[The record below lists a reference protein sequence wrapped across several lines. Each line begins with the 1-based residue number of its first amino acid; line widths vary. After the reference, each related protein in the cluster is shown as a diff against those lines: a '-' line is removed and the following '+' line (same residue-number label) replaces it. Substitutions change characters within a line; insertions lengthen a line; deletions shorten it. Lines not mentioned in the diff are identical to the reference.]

1 MNEAFRLKYDN
12 YLKSIET
19 NLENLLAEG
28 SYSMQDKVYSA
39 ARYSLLAGGKRL
51 RPVLL
56 LSVAE
61 TLSADFSSAVKLAC
75 AIEMIHTYSLIH
87 DDLPCMDNDDLR
99 RGKPT
104 CHKAFGEAVAVL
116 AGDALL
122 NRAYELVLDAVSP
135 ELPGSFEAGQTLAA
149 AAGLRGM
156 IAGQSMDIEAESTT
170 LNLILLAELHKKKTG
185 ALINASLLAAA
196 RLANANSNT
205 IRMLSGYSD
214 AIGLAFQIQDDI
226 LDVTADQ
233 QLLGK
238 STGKD
243 ERDHKSTYVTLLGL
257 AGAQKKLQE
266 TDNDARKFLSQLG
279 AAGYDVSFLQ
289 GMTDFLLI
297 RNY

>member
-39 ARYSLLAGGKRL
+39 ARYSLLAGGKRI

-135 ELPGSFEAGQTLAA
+135 ELPGSFEAGKTLAA